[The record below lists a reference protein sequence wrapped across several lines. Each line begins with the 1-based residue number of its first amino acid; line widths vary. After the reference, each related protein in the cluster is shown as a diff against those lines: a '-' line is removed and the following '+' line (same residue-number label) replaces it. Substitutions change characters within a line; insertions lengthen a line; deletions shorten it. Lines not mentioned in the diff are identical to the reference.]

1 MPEAA
6 CPRCLLFA
14 FGDIKSFCHDDT
26 DFKGMIIYWFFPI
39 LALYSNELASSYLIV
54 CFIDKE
60 QYVRL

>member
-26 DFKGMIIYWFFPI
+26 DFKGMIIYWFFLFWPYT
-39 LALYSNELASSYLIV
+39 AMS
-54 CFIDKE
+54 
-60 QYVRL
+60 